1 MNLKKFVRSIPDY
14 PKKGILFRD
23 ITSLIENPRAFKYA
37 LTKMHTISKKIKHNK
52 IAGVESRGFIFASVL
67 AYLNK
72 KPLVL
77 IRKKNKLPGKKI
89 SQKFNLEYGTDTIE
103 VHKSSLNKNDKV
115 IIIDDLIAT
124 GGTALASA
132 KLIEKCK
139 AKVSAFIFL
148 IDLFDLY
155 GNKKLRSRNYKTFKL
170 IDFPGH

>member
-1 MNLKKFVRSIPDY
+1 MNLKKFVRSIPNY

-23 ITSLIENPRAFKYA
+23 ITSLIENTRAFNYA
-37 LTKMHTISKKIKHNK
+37 LKKMYKILKKIEHTK
-52 IAGVESRGFIFASVL
+52 IAGIESRGFIFASAL

-89 SQKFNLEYGTDTIE
+89 SQKFKLEYGTDTIE
-103 VHKSSLNKNDKV
+103 VHKSSLNKKDKV
-115 IIIDDLIAT
+115 IIVDDLIAT

-139 AKVSAFIFL
+139 ANVSAFIFL
-148 IDLFDLY
+148 IDLYDLP
-155 GNKKLRSRNYKTFKL
+155 GNKKLESKGYRTFKL
-170 IDFPGH
+170 INFPGH

>member
-1 MNLKKFVRSIPDY
+1 MNLKKFVRSIPNY
-14 PKKGILFRD
+14 PKRGILFRD

-37 LTKMHTISKKIKHNK
+37 LTKMYRISKKIKHNK
-52 IAGVESRGFIFASVL
+52 IAGVESRGFIFASAL

-89 SQKFNLEYGTDTIE
+89 SQKFNLEYGADTIE

-139 AKVSAFIFL
+139 AKVCAFIFL